1 MGSPNFSDLG
11 GSSIS
16 FLRAGS
22 CGSVATGRKFGYH
35 GADGLGARRSVRILP
50 NAEGEWAKSTIAAR
64 IPVIANSIYN
74 SARERGDKWLSHAP
88 VFHFLSILLF
98 FGVGHCEQVGGAWSA
113 SVSLGAV
120 GVLHI
125 WRGHWRELPTRSESC
140 RAGRR
145 FHPFR
150 IGFAHSISPPPLL
163 TRLGGLRRGR
173 LSRGARRRPSRHL
186 SFLEHWAIAI
196 YIRSTLPR

>member
-1 MGSPNFSDLG
+1 MAIACARVSFSFD
-11 GSSIS
+11 SS
-16 FLRAGS
+16 
-22 CGSVATGRKFGYH
+22 V
-35 GADGLGARRSVRILP
+35 
-50 NAEGEWAKSTIAAR
+50 
-64 IPVIANSIYN
+64 
-74 SARERGDKWLSHAP
+74 
-88 VFHFLSILLF
+88 

-196 YIRSTLPR
+196 YIRSTLPRKGRTVIPECDIVAKARRTFCHYAAIRNG

>member
-98 FGVGHCEQVGGAWSA
+98 LGWGIASRWAVPGARAFLWALSAFFTSGGGIGGNCRRGRNRVGQA
-113 SVSLGAV
+113 SVS
-120 GVLHI
+120 I
-125 WRGHWRELPTRSESC
+125 RSVSVSPIQ
-140 RAGRR
+140 
-145 FHPFR
+145 F
-150 IGFAHSISPPPLL
+150 PPPL
-163 TRLGGLRRGR
+163 
-173 LSRGARRRPSRHL
+173 S
-186 SFLEHWAIAI
+186 
-196 YIRSTLPR
+196 